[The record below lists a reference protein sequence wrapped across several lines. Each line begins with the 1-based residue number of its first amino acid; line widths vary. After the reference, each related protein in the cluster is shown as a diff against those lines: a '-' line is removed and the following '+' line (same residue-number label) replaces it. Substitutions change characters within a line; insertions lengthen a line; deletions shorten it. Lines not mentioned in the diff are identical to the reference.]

1 MTLALRHN
9 HKPFEL
15 AGTARGLRALDLV
28 GALLALWRA
37 KSGGRKKRF
46 DQDRRKIHD
55 SQHAQACSEAPER
68 IGMDTKISQ
77 RGVARD
83 GTCPAT
89 IASSS
94 RRSGGGPKMP
104 KSPYSGVGTNWRR
117 QAVATREANPDWPTG
132 PSAHT
137 PADRGPWGFG
147 EGVVSS
153 DRQPA
158 SWPLCTRAPPSPHGT
173 WVNALGKGAASDAL
187 SNLPGIQ
194 NRPVSA
200 PRANS
205 PRAQRKGHAAE
216 VDFSNIRPV
225 MQ

>member
-1 MTLALRHN
+1 MARRARWGARKRLRSVSAKDTRLA
-9 HKPFEL
+9 
-15 AGTARGLRALDLV
+15 ARTSVLRA
-28 GALLALWRA
+28 
-37 KSGGRKKRF
+37 
-46 DQDRRKIHD
+46 
-55 SQHAQACSEAPER
+55 EAPER

-153 DRQPA
+153 DRQTA

-187 SNLPGIQ
+187 SRICQGPRTGRSARRGRTPRVHSGRGERRRGGRLFQYTPRDAIKAICSQ
-194 NRPVSA
+194 PVA
-200 PRANS
+200 DL
-205 PRAQRKGHAAE
+205 G
-216 VDFSNIRPV
+216 
-225 MQ
+225 